1 MPLSAGRISRVHV
14 SFCAGFFG
22 LENVNRR
29 CFGVSVKMGGMQV
42 CREAIAE
49 KICLGGLVMDGN
61 VEALKEKLE
70 RLMREAAETAADLQ
84 IAERGRRGPVHFS
97 QIEAAAHAV
106 GCALSSGIQERVVRE
121 AVSDVPAKLPCPD
134 CGALCKVK
142 FDRRTIQSTD
152 GPVVVLEPECHCRRC
167 RRDFFP
173 SARNTGA

>member
-1 MPLSAGRISRVHV
+1 
-14 SFCAGFFG
+14 
-22 LENVNRR
+22 
-29 CFGVSVKMGGMQV
+29 
-42 CREAIAE
+42 
-49 KICLGGLVMDGN
+49 MDEGI
-61 VEALKEKLE
+61 EALKEKLD

-84 IAERGRRGPVHFS
+84 AAERGTRGPVHFS

-121 AVSDVPAKLPCPD
+121 AVADVPAKLPCPD
-134 CGALCKVK
+134 CGTPSKVK

-173 SARNTGA
+173 SAGSVGT